1 MKNNIKYWNNYY
13 QKFHNKNTESNFAKF
28 IKKKLIKK
36 KDTILDVATGDGRD
50 AFFFSKFAKTIYGID
65 QSKSVIKLNNI
76 KLKKKILK
84 ILNL

>member
-50 AFFFSKFAKTIYGID
+50 AFFF
-65 QSKSVIKLNNI
+65 QNLLKLFMV
-76 KLKKKILK
+76 
-84 ILNL
+84 